1 MAVGVVTPTVPV
13 ANDIILGEFKLYANY
28 GLATELLLG
37 ATRGGA
43 KLNIERKINEMKFDG
58 AYGQQLDSAGIPL
71 VRYDT
76 INANLSVEQ
85 LYLKYFNRKVISN
98 CESSFVS
105 QDWAL
110 TGGTYTQ
117 ESTIVAQ
124 GSYSAKMTA
133 ATTAHGIH
141 EVFTSSKNLSVF
153 DNTDASDT
161 SDYIGYNV
169 YITSQ
174 DKTDLGTSKL
184 RLTFACDAI
193 DVVTNH
199 FWYDL
204 AAADLTAD
212 RWNKILVLKSAFTS
226 VGSPNWN
233 AITGIGFSLNGAPS
247 AEVIAYID
255 GIMLVE
261 AQTNSAIVPI
271 NGGGGFT
278 YATGGSYRT
287 ITPSLEITEDDYY
300 HNIALIGQRHDGK
313 KVKIIL
319 KDVLNDGNISL
330 AFKEKDEIVNT
341 TQFSGHYKTSSPT
354 VSMIEIYEYV

>member
-13 ANDIILGEFKLYANY
+13 VNDIILGEFKLYANY
-28 GLATELLLG
+28 GLGTELLLG

-71 VRYDT
+71 VRYDS
-76 INANLSVEQ
+76 INANLSVDQ
-85 LYLKYFNRKVISN
+85 LYLKYFNRKIISN
-98 CESSFVS
+98 CENTFVS

-110 TGGTYTQ
+110 TGGTYTS

-124 GSYSAKMTA
+124 GNSSAKMTA
-133 ATTAHGIH
+133 ATTVHGIH
-141 EVFTSSKNLSVF
+141 EVFASAKDLTAF
-153 DNTDASDT
+153 DNGDASDT
-161 SDYIGYNV
+161 ADSIQFNIYIS
-169 YITSQ
+169 SQ

-184 RLTFACDAI
+184 KLIMACDAI

-199 FWYDL
+199 YYYEV
-204 AAADLTAD
+204 AAADLVAGY
-212 RWNKILVLKSAFTS
+212 WNKISILKSAFTT

-233 AITGIGFSLNGAPS
+233 AITGVSLGLNGAPD
-247 AEVIAYID
+247 AEVICYID

-261 AQTNSAIVPI
+261 TQTNSAIVPI

-278 YATGGSYRT
+278 YVTGGSYRT
-287 ITPSLEITEDDYY
+287 ITPTLEITEDDYY
-300 HNIALIGQRHDGK
+300 HNIALIGQRLDGK

-319 KDVLNDGNISL
+319 KDVLNDGNISIGL
-330 AFKEKDEIVNT
+330 KEKDEVVNS
-341 TQFSGHYKTSSPT
+341 TQFTAHYKTVNPTSPP
-354 VSMIEIYEYV
+354 IEIYEYV